1 MKICDQICE
10 LRFCIYT
17 GLARRETFKC
27 HLICFIIFLLN
38 SRLTLRNYN
47 VWLLVKLKFLVK
59 RVSMVKIWDSVFS
72 PLLILGPIN
81 GWTVFMDH
89 FFFEALDSDSWRRR
103 IFTPWS
109 CQTWFF
115 VPQVLNWRRKQE
127 RCGIPMTSDEYAHG
141 ITVAGRT
148 NNVDLALELFKE
160 AANRQIKTTS
170 TYNALMGAYMSN
182 GFAKKCQ
189 QLLRDLKRDA
199 NCCPTIATYNIL
211 ISVFGRLMLVDHMET
226 TFREIEDLNLSP
238 NVSTYNNL
246 IAGYITA
253 WMWDSMERTFRI
265 LKAGS
270 VKPSLKTYLLM
281 LRGYANSLNLE
292 KMEEMYKLVKHNVN
306 LNEIPLIR
314 AMVRAYCGSSD
325 KNRVEKIE
333 ALLRLIPKKEYR
345 PWLNVLL
352 IRVYAQE
359 DLLEKME
366 KSINVAFQHNTSVA
380 TVGLMRCIITSY
392 FRCNEVDKLAKFIK
406 RAECAGWRICRS
418 LYHCQM
424 VMYASQKRLAEME
437 RVLDVMENFNMERT
451 RKTHWILYNAYLIC
465 GQKHKAEQVTGMMY
479 KRGYEISLDAF
490 PS

>member
-1 MKICDQICE
+1 MLKRLWKISDAAQSE
-10 LRFCIYT
+10 LRTTTKPSELYMEVSQLKDELLRKNDDRDEIVRVLEDK
-17 GLARRETFKC
+17 GGSL
-27 HLICFIIFLLN
+27 FL
-38 SRLTLRNYN
+38 S
-47 VWLLVKLKFLVK
+47 
-59 RVSMVKIWDSVFS
+59 
-72 PLLILGPIN
+72 
-81 GWTVFMDH
+81 
-89 FFFEALDSDSWRRR
+89 DSDGSTLVQLLKQLRSSPTLG
-103 IFTPWS
+103 IE
-109 CQTWFF
+109 
-115 VPQVLNWRRKQE
+115 VLNWRRKQE

-148 NNVDLALELFKE
+148 NNVDLALELFEE

-189 QLLRDLKRDA
+189 QLFRDLKRDA

-292 KMEEMYKLVKHNVN
+292 KMEEMYKLVKHHVN
-306 LNEIPLIR
+306 QNEIPLIR

-333 ALLRLIPKKEYR
+333 ALLRLIPKEEYR

-392 FRCNEVDKLAKFIK
+392 FRCNEVDKLAKFVK
-406 RAECAGWRICRS
+406 RAECAGWSICRS

-465 GQKHKAEQVTGMMY
+465 GQKHKAEQVIGTMY